1 MLRRYVFSDFS
12 EKYYVWC
19 DTYNRTTR
27 DPHGTHT
34 RPALATQVAVSILIC
49 YEVTRESEIIA
60 ELSRLISVHRD

>member
-1 MLRRYVFSDFS
+1 MCGVIRI
-12 EKYYVWC
+12 
-19 DTYNRTTR
+19 TG
-27 DPHGTHT
+27 PHGTHT

>member
-1 MLRRYVFSDFS
+1 MFLVIFQRNIMCGVIRI
-12 EKYYVWC
+12 
-19 DTYNRTTR
+19 TG
-27 DPHGTHT
+27 PHGTHT